1 MDAQQNYERGKKMT
15 YQAISSILNA
25 IAVILLG
32 TAFILHSLTI
42 SRLNK
47 FCFFLSEQIF
57 DLKRDFNKLRAEL
70 DQEGASENDTETE
83 V

>member
-1 MDAQQNYERGKKMT
+1 MSE
-15 YQAISSILNA
+15 AISSILNA